1 MKGEHERAENP
12 SSVFCFTLGVDE
24 GASLLLERIWCSG
37 QSCSHTLSL
46 KTIPLEISH
55 QKSTNTSKENNLVV
69 TAGLQ
74 SRQPARSQRICKYCF
89 IAHAT
94 GYAPAS
100 QWWINVAS
108 LPSSP
113 FCPASSQ
120 LMLTGRLRLKKQ
132 ELLFVRIMLEN
143 LVSCLLDF
151 RAHNLKCWGTCKNKQ
166 GNGISSLGFPSQMLN
181 LYMPSKW
188 KSVK

>member
-1 MKGEHERAENP
+1 MKEHPCSWRESGA
-12 SSVFCFTLGVDE
+12 LGKVTPQPHTVPQDDTSWNIPPKKHE
-24 GASLLLERIWCSG
+24 HQQGKHFSG
-37 QSCSHTLSL
+37 QSRTMEQAAC
-46 KTIPLEISH
+46 KIMED
-55 QKSTNTSKENNLVV
+55 
-69 TAGLQ
+69 LQ
-74 SRQPARSQRICKYCF
+74 YCF

-94 GYAPAS
+94 GYALAS

-113 FCPASSQ
+113 FCPTSSQ

-143 LVSCLLDF
+143 LVSCLLDV

-166 GNGISSLGFPSQMLN
+166 GNGISSPGFPSQMLN
-181 LYMPSKW
+181 LYMPSNW